1 MVQGVRRALRRRGDR
16 VRRFPGRC
24 YFCGDPVVVGTQFCV
39 AHLWAQGI
47 ESVPERKVSRKK
59 LREAVSWLTPPAV
72 KR

>member
-1 MVQGVRRALRRRGDR
+1 MGSDV

-24 YFCGDPVVVGTQFCV
+24 YYCGDPVVVGAQFCV

-47 ESVPERKVSRKK
+47 ESVPAVKVTRKVLDALAT
-59 LREAVSWLTPPAV
+59 LRPE